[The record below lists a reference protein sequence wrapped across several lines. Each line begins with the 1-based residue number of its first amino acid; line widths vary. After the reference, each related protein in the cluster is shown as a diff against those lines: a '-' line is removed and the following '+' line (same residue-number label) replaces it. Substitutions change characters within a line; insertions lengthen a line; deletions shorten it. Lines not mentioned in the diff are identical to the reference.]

1 MCRGGEGSEQPSS
14 PPSIMEYESTFIL
27 PGINRLLRM
36 HWAVRKKLQAE
47 LVEHIK
53 STHDCQPI
61 EGPVI
66 VDYTRRSVRL
76 MDWDNA
82 CGSFKLLGDALVQ
95 CGILADDNPQ
105 IIEEFNP
112 GQEKVS
118 KRVEQG
124 FRLVIRRAR
133 TL

>member
-1 MCRGGEGSEQPSS
+1 MDRTSS
-14 PPSIMEYESTFIL
+14 PRFIMEFESDFIL

-36 HWAVRKKLQAE
+36 HWAVRKKLQAQ
-47 LVEHIK
+47 LVEHIQNNHAC
-53 STHDCQPI
+53 TPI

-66 VDYTRRSVRL
+66 VDYLRRSVRL

-95 CGILADDNPQ
+95 CGILKDDNPS

-112 GQEKVS
+112 DQEKVS
-118 KRVEQG
+118 KRADQG
-124 FRLVIRRAR
+124 FRLVIRRAHS
-133 TL
+133 L

>member
-1 MCRGGEGSEQPSS
+1 
-14 PPSIMEYESTFIL
+14 MEIDSTFIL

-36 HWAVRKKLQAE
+36 HWAVRKKLQAQ
-47 LVEHIK
+47 LVEHIQNNYK
-53 STHDCQPI
+53 CSRI

-66 VDYTRRSVRL
+66 VDYTRRTIRL

-95 CGILADDNPQ
+95 CGILEDDNPKV
-105 IIEEFNP
+105 IKEFNP

-118 KRVEQG
+118 RRADQG
-124 FRLVIRRAR
+124 FRLVIRKAQPM
-133 TL
+133 